1 MELGIWD
8 FFTPLDELA
17 KIKIGTC
24 AWSFEDWR
32 GVFYPPLLPANRW
45 LEFYARHFNA
55 VEVDSTFYHT
65 PAPHVATHWFEV
77 TPPDFTFTCKL
88 PREITHDRK
97 LRESADLVRDF
108 LEAITPLRAK
118 LGGVLI
124 QLPPYFSVKHDESA
138 LREFVRAL
146 PSDWPFALEFRKS
159 EWHLPRVAHFL
170 EEHRVGW
177 VWSDLTS
184 LDRQAEG
191 AFGFLPETVDFAY
204 VRLMGDLD
212 TKYRGDGSTVHHYR
226 SLAWPR
232 DASLSHWAARI
243 RELLPRV
250 RRVFVLGNNHFEGFA
265 PQTCARI
272 AERLGIPIRLPDAGD
287 EPDAGDRQ
295 MKLL

>member
-1 MELGIWD
+1 MEFGTWSS
-8 FFTPLDELA
+8 FHPLDELA

-32 GVFYPPLLPANRW
+32 GVFYPPHLPANRW

-97 LRESADLVRDF
+97 LRESGELVRHF
-108 LEAITPLRAK
+108 LESITPLRPK
-118 LGGVLI
+118 LGCVLI

-146 PSDWPFALEFRKS
+146 PAEWPFAIEFRKS
-159 EWHLPRVAHFL
+159 EWHLPRAAHFL
-170 EEHRVGW
+170 EEHRIGW

-204 VRLMGDLD
+204 VRLMGDLEK
-212 TKYRGDGSTVHHYR
+212 KYDDGGRKIHRY
-226 SLAWPR
+226 
-232 DASLSHWAARI
+232 
-243 RELLPRV
+243 RELLWPREPGLESWGV
-250 RRVFVLGNNHFEGFA
+250 RIRQAAETKAEIFVAVSNHYEGFA
-265 PQTCARI
+265 PQSCQRLAG
-272 AERLGIPIRLPDAGD
+272 RLGRTVELPVTGEESAV
-287 EPDAGDRQ
+287 PDPQ
-295 MKLL
+295 MPLL